1 MTDGRQ
7 INRLAKLV
15 SVSVSP
21 EVWMRPPDLVMALA
35 EMPVLVPDCLRVMAS
50 IRELLRRE
58 EQLLLRLVMAHHCRV
73 QIR

>member
-1 MTDGRQ
+1 
-7 INRLAKLV
+7 
-15 SVSVSP
+15 
-21 EVWMRPPDLVMALA
+21 MRPPDLVMALA